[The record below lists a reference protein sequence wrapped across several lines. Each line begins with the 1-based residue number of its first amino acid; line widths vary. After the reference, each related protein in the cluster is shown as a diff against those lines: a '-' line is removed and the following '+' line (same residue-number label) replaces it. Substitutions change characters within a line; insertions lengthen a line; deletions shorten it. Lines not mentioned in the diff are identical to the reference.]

1 MAVKGKKCLDLGWNA
16 RRIYTSSSSGEFAMH
31 LRGFFEGYDACMMDR
46 ITTSLFTGQW
56 DSTFDAPLSLGLS
69 KVTHL
74 KPKNKL
80 LEIEIICFGTAHS
93 IISKIDHRNCRHE
106 LQT

>member
-46 ITTSLFTGQW
+46 ITTSPM
-56 DSTFDAPLSLGLS
+56 FDAPLSLGLS